1 MPNTNE
7 DRDGLVVY
15 RGDVV
20 HQTDP
25 DTGKT
30 LRRGIVTGDPQDGRC
45 WVRWAQASYDVAVVC
60 AQICVVP
67 S

>member
-1 MPNTNE
+1 MAETNE

-15 RGDVV
+15 KGDIVEQV
-20 HQTDP
+20 ED

-30 LRRGIVTGDPQDGRC
+30 LRRGIVVGHPEDGSVY
-45 WVRWAQASYDVAVVC
+45 VRWLGEAQDVRMRCAEIVVT
-60 AQICVVP
+60 P